1 MAAFGITGAL
11 IDALIA
17 RGVLTNTEGRSIFQ
31 NAQENIR
38 YRGLALSGTMRS
50 ASSRNLPRAMP

>member
-38 YRGLALSGTMRS
+38 DRVGIVGNDAIGLIEDL
-50 ASSRNLPRAMP
+50 LRAMP